1 MNFRSCCDKLAGL
14 ADKVIQDFTDPFIL
28 QPASLGMADVKKKPE
43 EELGIVLE
51 TAGVH
56 GIHLVT
62 ETRMLNPSARVEPG
76 DEIVQVITI
85 PIITPLK
92 NPSLSPVLGHHPLL
106 VILILI
112 GQLSDCGGLADK
124 ESGPADESD
133 RAGPSSSNCCHLD
146 AEETPSTLDF
156 NFNLYEEVQNS

>member
-28 QPASLGMADVKKKPE
+28 QPASLDMANVKKKPD

-76 DEIVQVITI
+76 DEIVQVIIIII
-85 PIITPLK
+85 PPLK
-92 NPSLSPVLGHHPLL
+92 KTSLSPVLGHHSLL

-124 ESGPADESD
+124 ESDPADESD
-133 RAGPSSSNCCHLD
+133 RASPSPSDRCHLD
-146 AEETPSTLDF
+146 AEKTPSSLDF
-156 NFNLYEEVQNS
+156 NFNLHEEVQNS